1 MRLSSS
7 ILFVAALLA
16 CLAMSCATKTGQAAP
31 DWSLRDEK
39 GAIRAMHDYDGTVR
53 LMYFWATWCA
63 PCGPVGK
70 RVEEI
75 HQEFSGRGLETL
87 AVHYDDTGAPLDY
100 AREHG
105 YTFTIFP
112 SGNSV
117 AKLYDVSKIPTILV
131 VDRDG
136 VVVYRMTGFE
146 DEVLGGLERF
156 VVQQLRDPPG
166 G

>member
-1 MRLSSS
+1 MDRLGDV
-7 ILFVAALLA
+7 LHRLRAAIGKFNVELATHFDMHLLRNA
-16 CLAMSCATKTGQAAP
+16 
-31 DWSLRDEK
+31 
-39 GAIRAMHDYDGTVR
+39 
-53 LMYFWATWCA
+53 
-63 PCGPVGK
+63 
-70 RVEEI
+70 
-75 HQEFSGRGLETL
+75 
-87 AVHYDDTGAPLDY
+87 DTAGN
-100 AREHG
+100 
-105 YTFTIFP
+105 TFTIFP